1 MITERR
7 VKDMFGR
14 QRKLT
19 RANEAP
25 ILSDYDV
32 PFREEYIR
40 ISRAYRKAGYNL
52 NEEIKKAMI
61 DWYLAISKACPI
73 KDLVEWQVA
82 DLEYL
87 SKRGS
92 SALCRYFLRLQPED
106 RELFIKK
113 YDEQV
118 DLEKFKSWLS
128 SKGYQLKKPVNNLE
142 MNMLRDYVNNKFD
155 GEVSE
160 YLSSED
166 AKLYAAA
173 FRERYKS

>member
-1 MITERR
+1 
-7 VKDMFGR
+7 MFAR
-14 QRKLT
+14 QKKLI

-25 ILSDYDV
+25 VLSDYDSA
-32 PFREEYIR
+32 FRQEYIR
-40 ISRAYRKAGYNL
+40 ISRAYKATDYIL
-52 NEEIKKAMI
+52 TAELKKDMI
-61 DWYLAISKACPI
+61 RWYLGINKACPI
-73 KDLVEWQVA
+73 EELKEWQVA

-106 RELFIKK
+106 RELFIEK
-113 YDEQV
+113 YNEPV
-118 DLEKFKSWLS
+118 DLERFKSWLS
-128 SKGYQLKKPVNNLE
+128 SKGYQLKKSVNNLE
-142 MNMLRDYVNNKFD
+142 MNMLRDYCNNKFE
-155 GEVSE
+155 GEVSD